1 MWRRW
6 HRGVGIVLAALFLLI
21 SLSGI
26 GLGYFLVAQ
35 GGMGPASA
43 KGPVPSSSE
52 THKLLDNALANIIAA
67 APAGSQ
73 IQVVDVETIH
83 QPITVNVALGTA
95 DGGVIGARADLR
107 SGRVMMN
114 VADWSFLLLLLH
126 TGAIAG
132 YIGLAFS
139 MLCGL
144 ALFFLA
150 LSGIT
155 MYIEMYRRRRRAGHR
170 AFFWG

>member
-6 HRGVGIVLAALFLLI
+6 HRRVGIVLAVLFLFI
-21 SLSGI
+21 SLTGI

-43 KGPVPSSSE
+43 KGPVPSSSD
-52 THKLLDNALANIIAA
+52 TQQLLDHALANVIAA

-73 IQVVDVETIH
+73 IQVIDVETIH
-83 QPITVNVALGTA
+83 QPITVSVALGTA

-107 SGRVMMN
+107 SGRVAMN
-114 VADWSFLLLLLH
+114 VADWSFVLLLFH

-132 YIGLAFS
+132 YVGLAFS
-139 MLCGL
+139 LVCGL

-150 LSGIT
+150 FSGIN
-155 MYIEMYRRRRRAGHR
+155 MYLDMYRRRRKAGHR
-170 AFFWG
+170 AFFWA